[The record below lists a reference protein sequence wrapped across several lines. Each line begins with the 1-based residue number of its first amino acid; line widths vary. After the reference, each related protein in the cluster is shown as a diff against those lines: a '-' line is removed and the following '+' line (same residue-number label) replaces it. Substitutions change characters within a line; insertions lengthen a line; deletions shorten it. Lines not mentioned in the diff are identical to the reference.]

1 MWRLFCLRYIMKIFI
16 YISLFSNLIMV
27 GVSLITHFVTYP
39 SFKLIKSSLFSEF
52 HKSYTNKM
60 LFIVAPV
67 MILELISSLFL
78 VIFDISDNN
87 TEIGLLISLLLIW
100 FLTFFI
106 IVPIHNKL
114 TVNYN
119 KDLNQKLIKFNGLR
133 TIFWIIKLILFIGFC
148 DNLAANFH

>member
-1 MWRLFCLRYIMKIFI
+1 MNIIV
-16 YISLFSNLIMV
+16 YISLFTNLIMV

-39 SFKLIKSSLFSEF
+39 SFKLIKSSSFSEF
-52 HKSYTNKM
+52 HKSYTKKM

-67 MILELISSLFL
+67 MILELISSLLL

-87 TEIGLLISLLLIW
+87 TEICLLITLILIW
-100 FLTFFI
+100 LLTFLT

-119 KDLNQKLIKFNGLR
+119 KDLNQKLIKLNGLR
-133 TIFWIIKLILFIGFC
+133 TILWILKLILFIGFC

>member
-1 MWRLFCLRYIMKIFI
+1 
-16 YISLFSNLIMV
+16 MV
-27 GVSLITHFVTYP
+27 GVSLITQLVTYP
-39 SFKLIKSSLFSEF
+39 SFKLIKSSSFSEF

-67 MILELISSLFL
+67 MILELISSLLL
-78 VIFDISDNN
+78 VIFYVSDNN
-87 TEIGLLISLLLIW
+87 TEIGLLITLMLIW

-119 KDLNQKLIKFNGLR
+119 KDLNQKLIKYNGLR
-133 TIFWIIKLILFIGFC
+133 TILWIIKLMLFIGFC
-148 DNLAANFH
+148 NYLAANFH

>member
-1 MWRLFCLRYIMKIFI
+1 MKIFI

-60 LFIVAPV
+60 LLIVAPV

-78 VIFDISDNN
+78 VIFDVSHNN
-87 TEIGLLISLLLIW
+87 TEIGLLISLILIW

-119 KDLNQKLIKFNGLR
+119 KDLNQKLIKYNGLR

>member
-1 MWRLFCLRYIMKIFI
+1 
-16 YISLFSNLIMV
+16 MV

-60 LFIVAPV
+60 LLIVAPV

-78 VIFDISDNN
+78 VIFDVSDNN

-119 KDLNQKLIKFNGLR
+119 KDLNQKLIKYNGLR

-148 DNLAANFH
+148 DNLATNFH

>member
-1 MWRLFCLRYIMKIFI
+1 MKIFI
-16 YISLFSNLIMV
+16 YISLFSNLIMI

-78 VIFDISDNN
+78 VIFDVSDNN

-119 KDLNQKLIKFNGLR
+119 KDLNQKLIKYNGLR

>member
-1 MWRLFCLRYIMKIFI
+1 
-16 YISLFSNLIMV
+16 MV

-67 MILELISSLFL
+67 MILELISSLLL
-78 VIFDISDNN
+78 VIFDFSDNN
-87 TEIGLLISLLLIW
+87 TEIGLLISLMLIW

-119 KDLNQKLIKFNGLR
+119 KDLNQKLIKYNGLR

>member
-1 MWRLFCLRYIMKIFI
+1 MNLIV
-16 YISLFSNLIMV
+16 YISLFTNLIMV

-39 SFKLIKSSLFSEF
+39 SFKLIKSSIFSEF

-67 MILELISSLFL
+67 MILELISSLLL
-78 VIFDISDNN
+78 VIFDMNDNN
-87 TEIGLLISLLLIW
+87 TGIVLLITLMLIW
-100 FLTFFI
+100 FLTFFT

-119 KDLNQKLIKFNGLR
+119 KDLNQKLIKYNGLR
-133 TIFWIIKLILFIGFC
+133 TILWIIKLMLFVGFC
-148 DNLAANFH
+148 DYLATNFH

>member
-1 MWRLFCLRYIMKIFI
+1 MKIFI

-27 GVSLITHFVTYP
+27 GVSLITHFITYP

-78 VIFDISDNN
+78 VIFDVSDNN

-114 TVNYN
+114 TLNYN
-119 KDLNQKLIKFNGLR
+119 KDLNQKLIKYNGLR

>member
-1 MWRLFCLRYIMKIFI
+1 
-16 YISLFSNLIMV
+16 MV
-27 GVSLITHFVTYP
+27 GVSLITQFVTYP
-39 SFKLIKSSLFSEF
+39 SFKLIKSSSFSEF

-78 VIFDISDNN
+78 VIFYLSDNN
-87 TEIGLLISLLLIW
+87 TEIGLLITLMLIW

-114 TVNYN
+114 TLNYN
-119 KDLNQKLIKFNGLR
+119 KDLNQKLIKYNGLR
-133 TIFWIIKLILFIGFC
+133 TIIWIIKLMLFIGFC
-148 DNLAANFH
+148 DYLAANFH

>member
-1 MWRLFCLRYIMKIFI
+1 MI
-16 YISLFSNLIMV
+16 

-60 LFIVAPV
+60 LFVVAPV

-78 VIFDISDNN
+78 VIFDVSDNN

-119 KDLNQKLIKFNGLR
+119 KDLNQKLIKYNGLR

>member
-1 MWRLFCLRYIMKIFI
+1 MNIIV
-16 YISLFSNLIMV
+16 YISLFTNLIMV

-39 SFKLIKSSLFSEF
+39 SFRLIKSNTFSEF
-52 HKSYTNKM
+52 HKSYTKKM

-67 MILELISSLFL
+67 MILELISSLLL
-78 VIFDISDNN
+78 VIFDISDNH
-87 TEIGLLISLLLIW
+87 TEIGLLITLILIW
-100 FLTFFI
+100 FLTFFT

-119 KDLNQKLIKFNGLR
+119 KDLNQKLIKLNGLR
-133 TIFWIIKLILFIGFC
+133 TILWILKLILFIGFC

>member
-1 MWRLFCLRYIMKIFI
+1 
-16 YISLFSNLIMV
+16 MV

-39 SFKLIKSSLFSEF
+39 SFELIKSSIFSEF

-78 VIFDISDNN
+78 VIFDVSDNN

-119 KDLNQKLIKFNGLR
+119 KDLNQKLIKYNGLR

-148 DNLAANFH
+148 DNLATNFH

>member
-1 MWRLFCLRYIMKIFI
+1 
-16 YISLFSNLIMV
+16 MV
-27 GVSLITHFVTYP
+27 GVSLITQFVTYP
-39 SFKLIKSSLFSEF
+39 SFKLIRSSLFSEF

-78 VIFDISDNN
+78 VIFDVSDNN

>member
-1 MWRLFCLRYIMKIFI
+1 MI
-16 YISLFSNLIMV
+16 

-39 SFKLIKSSLFSEF
+39 SFKLIKSSLFPEF

-60 LFIVAPV
+60 LLIVAPV

-78 VIFDISDNN
+78 VIFDVSDNN
-87 TEIGLLISLLLIW
+87 TEIGLLISLILIW

-119 KDLNQKLIKFNGLR
+119 KDLNQKLIKYNGLR

>member
-1 MWRLFCLRYIMKIFI
+1 
-16 YISLFSNLIMV
+16 MV

-39 SFKLIKSSLFSEF
+39 SFKLIKSSIFSDF
-52 HKSYTNKM
+52 HKSYSNKM

-67 MILELISSLFL
+67 MILELISSLLL

-87 TEIGLLISLLLIW
+87 TGIVLLITLMLIW
-100 FLTFFI
+100 SLTFFT

-119 KDLNQKLIKFNGLR
+119 KDLNQKLIKYNGLR
-133 TIFWIIKLILFIGFC
+133 TMLWIIKLILFVGFC
-148 DNLAANFH
+148 DYLTANFH

>member
-1 MWRLFCLRYIMKIFI
+1 
-16 YISLFSNLIMV
+16 MV

-39 SFKLIKSSLFSEF
+39 SFKLIRSSLFSEF

-78 VIFDISDNN
+78 VIFDVSDNN

-106 IVPIHNKL
+106 IVLIHNKL

-119 KDLNQKLIKFNGLR
+119 KDLN
-133 TIFWIIKLILFIGFC
+133 
-148 DNLAANFH
+148 

>member
-1 MWRLFCLRYIMKIFI
+1 MKTFI

-39 SFKLIKSSLFSEF
+39 SFRLIKSSLFSEF

-78 VIFDISDNN
+78 VIFDVSDNN

-119 KDLNQKLIKFNGLR
+119 KDLNQKLIKYNGLR

-148 DNLAANFH
+148 DYLAANFH

>member
-1 MWRLFCLRYIMKIFI
+1 MKIFI

-60 LFIVAPV
+60 LLIVAPV

-78 VIFDISDNN
+78 VIFDVSDNN

-119 KDLNQKLIKFNGLR
+119 KDLNQKLIKYNGLR

-148 DNLAANFH
+148 DNLATNFH

>member
-1 MWRLFCLRYIMKIFI
+1 MKIFI

-78 VIFDISDNN
+78 VIFDVSDNN

-119 KDLNQKLIKFNGLR
+119 KDLNQKLIKYNGLR

-148 DNLAANFH
+148 DNLSANFH

>member
-1 MWRLFCLRYIMKIFI
+1 
-16 YISLFSNLIMV
+16 MV

-39 SFKLIKSSLFSEF
+39 SFRLIKSSLFSEF

-60 LFIVAPV
+60 LFIVAPL

-78 VIFDISDNN
+78 VIFDVSDNN

-119 KDLNQKLIKFNGLR
+119 KDLNQKLIKYNGLR

>member
-1 MWRLFCLRYIMKIFI
+1 MKIFI

-27 GVSLITHFVTYP
+27 GVSLITQFVTYP
-39 SFKLIKSSLFSEF
+39 SFKLIKSSSFSEF

-67 MILELISSLFL
+67 MILELISSLLL
-78 VIFDISDNN
+78 VIFDVSDNN
-87 TEIGLLISLLLIW
+87 IEIGLLIILMLIW

-114 TVNYN
+114 TINYN
-119 KDLNQKLIKFNGLR
+119 KDLNQKLIKYNGLR
-133 TIFWIIKLILFIGFC
+133 TILWIIKLMLFIGFC

>member
-1 MWRLFCLRYIMKIFI
+1 
-16 YISLFSNLIMV
+16 MV

-39 SFKLIKSSLFSEF
+39 SFRLIKSSLFSEF

-78 VIFDISDNN
+78 VIFDVSDNN

-119 KDLNQKLIKFNGLR
+119 KDLNQKLIKYNGLR